1 MPAVDGASLNT
12 KLPSGRSKPTLSW
25 PMTRSAQSRPVR
37 MTAVSPRLVTRVWM
51 ENFLGPSEG
60 SVVTRYIASASGIAA
75 LGFR

>member
-1 MPAVDGASLNT
+1 
-12 KLPSGRSKPTLSW
+12 
-25 PMTRSAQSRPVR
+25 